1 MTIKDELHGLVDRLS
16 EARASEVLV
25 LLRHVVDQAEGG
37 GGQATSNLAN
47 RMGPRAISGRDFF
60 DQQPTSLEFLA
71 NQQRV
76 RPVANTDALVGDFW
90 PSDETVDDF
99 VATVRNWRREVGVG

>member
-25 LLRHVVDQAEGG
+25 LLRHVVDQADVDD
-37 GGQATSNLAN
+37 GQATSNLAN
-47 RMGPRAISGRDFF
+47 RMGPRAMSGHDFF
-60 DQQPTSLEFLA
+60 DQQPTFLELLA

-76 RPVANTDALVGDFW
+76 RPVANADALIGDFW

-99 VATVRNWRREVGVG
+99 VAAVRNCRREVGVG